1 MRNGTSTD
9 TNFSGGEQVDPPTSD
24 HWPRPARRSPSAHH
38 APRILDGEA
47 EVELP
52 RDARLPAARPDDPA
66 SNPSR
71 ASLLSIYR
79 NPAKHPFW
87 LDAET
92 PLPPGIGDLLREAL
106 SVANASEVLGQGFPS
121 PLPESAGQDDL
132 IQAAL
137 FFVLNVMITPGASHY
152 RVMGLEHTADLREL
166 TERYQLL
173 RRLLTV
179 REAWPA
185 VREGVER
192 ISRAYVV
199 LRDRTSRA
207 AYDRTLLRGG

>member
-1 MRNGTSTD
+1 MRDDTGADTSFGGDGQVDVPMNEHHPHSARHTPASVNTARLLNGTL
-9 TNFSGGEQVDPPTSD
+9 EAHIPPRVGLPMLRD
-24 HWPRPARRSPSAHH
+24 DAPAPH
-38 APRILDGEA
+38 A
-47 EVELP
+47 
-52 RDARLPAARPDDPA
+52 
-66 SNPSR
+66 
-71 ASLLSIYR
+71 LLLAIYHS
-79 NPAKHPFW
+79 PAKYPYW

-92 PLPPGIGDLLREAL
+92 PLPPGIGVLLREAL
-106 SVANASEVLGQGFPS
+106 EVGNTSTVLGRGFPS

-137 FFVLNVMITPGASHY
+137 FFVLHVMITPGATHY
-152 RVMGLEHTADLREL
+152 RVMGLDHSASLREI

-173 RRLLTV
+173 RRLLAV

-199 LRDRTSRA
+199 LRDRASRDT
-207 AYDRTLLRGG
+207 YDRSLLRGG

>member
-1 MRNGTSTD
+1 MQDDTGAD
-9 TNFSGGEQVDPPTSD
+9 TNFSGDGQVDLPGEYQPRSAHRTLPVSTRVFDATAETRVPARSGLPRLREDAPTSD
-24 HWPRPARRSPSAHH
+24 S
-38 APRILDGEA
+38 L
-47 EVELP
+47 
-52 RDARLPAARPDDPA
+52 
-66 SNPSR
+66 R
-71 ASLLSIYR
+71 ALLLAIYR
-79 NPAKHPFW
+79 TPAKFPFW

-92 PLPPGIGDLLREAL
+92 PLPPGIGVLLREAL
-106 SVANASEVLGQGFPS
+106 DVTGNASSVLGQGFPS

-137 FFVLNVMITPGASHY
+137 FFVLHVMITPGATHY
-152 RVMGLEHTADLREL
+152 RVMGLDPTASLREI

-173 RRLLTV
+173 RRLLAV

-199 LRDRTSRA
+199 LRDRASRD
-207 AYDRTLLRGG
+207 AYDRSLLRGG